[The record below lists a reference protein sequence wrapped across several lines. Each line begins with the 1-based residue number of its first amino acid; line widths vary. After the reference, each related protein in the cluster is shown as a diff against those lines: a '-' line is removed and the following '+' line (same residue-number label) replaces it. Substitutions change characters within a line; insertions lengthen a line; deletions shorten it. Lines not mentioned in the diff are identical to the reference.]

1 MIYSLPIFSFPFFLT
16 ISIFIYHYSNLL
28 FLHGY
33 DMWSDFRFMLKGKT
47 LKKSDD
53 GLKFTKLIKEIRT
66 NLDALK

>member
-1 MIYSLPIFSFPFFLT
+1 
-16 ISIFIYHYSNLL
+16 
-28 FLHGY
+28 
-33 DMWSDFRFMLKGKT
+33 MLKGKT